1 MIYADWSVAPL
12 PKNGYDTKK
21 GHYLGVAP
29 FMR

>member
-1 MIYADWSVAPL
+1 MIYAGWNVAPQH
-12 PKNGYDTKK
+12 KNGYDNER